1 MYEGLVKS
9 LAKEYEGQLDVVIYR
24 SGVDTDY
31 VAKYGAVSS
40 SMLVINESKAVTKL
54 SKGAV
59 RKAFEEALRSA

>member
-1 MYEGLVKS
+1 MVKS

>member
-1 MYEGLVKS
+1 MVQS
-9 LAKEYEGQLDVVIYR
+9 LAEEYQGKLEVVIYR

-54 SKGAV
+54 SKSSV
-59 RKAFEEALRSA
+59 RKAFEEALKTA